1 MVSLSTV
8 YSVSIVLASLSAMGA
23 AMVGTKVYPIQSG
36 GDPLA
41 AGIGIGA
48 SITGLFAAATS
59 KIKDTFAS
67 EPAPDQLPP
76 PTPDQLIPPTPDQLP
91 PPTPEALPPPTP
103 DQLPPQTTEE
113 DERLKQTSL
122 GSSV

>member
-59 KIKDTFAS
+59 KIKDTFSSTPS
-67 EPAPDQLPP
+67 EPVPTPTPDQLPP
-76 PTPDQLIPPTPDQLP
+76 PTPDQL
-91 PPTPEALPPPTP
+91 PPPTP
-103 DQLPPQTTEE
+103 DQLPPETTEE

>member
-41 AGIGIGA
+41 AGIGVGA
-48 SITGLFAAATS
+48 TITGLFASTS
-59 KIKDTFAS
+59 NKIKNFFSSDSAPEPVLETPPT
-67 EPAPDQLPP
+67 EPAPAPAPTTEGETQPP
-76 PTPDQLIPPTPDQLP
+76 PPP
-91 PPTPEALPPPTP
+91 
-103 DQLPPQTTEE
+103 
-113 DERLKQTSL
+113 
-122 GSSV
+122 GSIV